1 MNILTKSVAKEV
13 TDAGMKN
20 IRDMEFINTPIES
33 SAVEIFY
40 SKYWKFW
47 AVSHSQATE
56 AKASRQTYFSN
67 QSCLFSLL

>member
-40 SKYWKFW
+40 SKYWFYPFINEPTHGPYHIVK
-47 AVSHSQATE
+47 
-56 AKASRQTYFSN
+56 
-67 QSCLFSLL
+67 